1 MLYLG
6 AISGLVEVAK
16 NHFVL
21 GVIRLLLLLL
31 LLWLLLLLLEA
42 GRGSEILLLLLWAAV
57 TARVAELLPVWRL
70 RRKIGVVRRRT
81 GVTVVGVSKFV
92 HAVSEPATKKGPIF
106 TTTFVVLSR

>member
-21 GVIRLLLLLL
+21 GVIRLLLLL
-31 LLWLLLLLLEA
+31 WLLLLLLET
-42 GRGSEILLLLLWAAV
+42 GRGSEIPLLLLWAAV

>member
-31 LLWLLLLLLEA
+31 RLLLLEA

-57 TARVAELLPVWRL
+57 TA
-70 RRKIGVVRRRT
+70 
-81 GVTVVGVSKFV
+81 
-92 HAVSEPATKKGPIF
+92 
-106 TTTFVVLSR
+106 